1 MKKICFSTLQLSGRT
16 YSYSLPD
23 MAEAH
28 KQSFFK
34 FLNQGLLEEL
44 EKIFPIYLKH
54 GRVQV
59 FLEPKSVTFQAPKLT
74 LKEAFLQRTTY
85 NISVYFLVTF
95 IDLDR
100 NIYKREWLSF
110 GSIPICMSGGWFLVR
125 GLRRVILHQLMRS
138 AGCYASVDI
147 DKNYSENALEN
158 ETLTPSKQKYL
169 TLSVAKKF
177 EILLIPQQGTWL
189 RFFIKGQ
196 GFKSGQKSKTKC
208 DVPALLPYIRW
219 GKKDQYASLFIF
231 LRAMGVSLTQIK
243 SVHGLKGSSFN
254 PLEKNLSSQEALHEL
269 GFISKT
275 KKDFG
280 SRRAFYQRFFNY
292 HNYRLGSIGRL
303 RLNRRLG
310 LAISLTNQSLSPDDL
325 LSILNQLAALS
336 AGLITED
343 DIDHL
348 QNKRLKSCGEF
359 LQDSF
364 HNALK
369 VNVKNFRS
377 TLQDSFSNKP
387 FNNTGNHIKLY
398 LGTENI
404 HFNRSLFNKS
414 LLGKHTNPIRVH
426 TKSCSNVLSNKI
438 SKELPTESVSN
449 ALSYRI
455 TAAYHSF
462 FATSAVSQPA
472 HQTNPIDGMTH
483 ARRSTSL
490 GPGGL
495 TREHAGIAVRGIH
508 PSHFGRL
515 CPVETPEG
523 QNTGLVN
530 SPSYCARVNIYG
542 FLETPYWPIKDRRL
556 FKKKGPV
563 YLSPNQENQVWVM
576 PNEVLVSKSG
586 FLPNSNLLSRSGAD
600 FAYLPSKDINYFGIL
615 PNQVFSL
622 GASLIPFMEHD
633 DGNRALM
640 GSNMQRQA
648 VPILQNER
656 PFVGTGLES
665 VVVSDTRAGIRAL
678 ASGYVYYVSGK
689 KILIHSLIH
698 WRLPAGVFETIEY
711 QLGRYET
718 TNQGTCIDQKPIIF
732 AGDWVQTGDLLAEG
746 YATKRGELALGRNL
760 CVAYLPWEGYNYED
774 SVLINES
781 LVHQDILTSIH
792 IEKYET
798 ELTTRRVGKN
808 SIQEKLSGECTP
820 KHAIPRL
827 NESQLEKL
835 DFRGVIR
842 EGVWVEPNDILV
854 GKLIPT
860 QVELRPEERLVHAIF
875 GTKPPS
881 YQDASFRL
889 PKYVEGRVI
898 RVETFSN
905 KNTDN
910 RSFRI
915 YVAQQRRIQ
924 VGDKIAGR
932 HGNKGVIS
940 RILPRHDMPYL
951 QNGLDV
957 DIVLNPLGI
966 PSRMNVGQVYE
977 GLLGLVSRYLGRC
990 FRVLPFDE
998 NFGSEAS
1005 RGIVYSQLA
1014 KARKKTGQ
1022 TWLFDPQS
1030 SGKSRVFDGRTG
1042 EVFEQSVLVTQSY
1055 ILKLEHQVDEKI
1067 HARSTGPYSLITQ
1080 QPVRGRSRQGG
1091 QRLGEMEVWAV
1102 EGYGA
1107 AYLLY
1112 EMLTIKADDLV
1123 GRQQAASEILRHHYG
1138 PIPQS
1143 YEQSNRPESFQ
1154 VLANELRA
1162 LCLDFQYPN

>member
-1 MKKICFSTLQLSGRT
+1 MKRFCLNTLQASGRT

-28 KQSFFK
+28 RQSFFR
-34 FLNQGLLEEL
+34 FLNQGLVSEL
-44 EKIFPIYLKH
+44 E
-54 GRVQV
+54 QV
-59 FLEPKSVTFQAPKLT
+59 FPVYLNKGKIQVILDTNSFVFESPKLT
-74 LKEAFLQRTTY
+74 IKEAFLQRTTY
-85 NISVYFLVTF
+85 NISIRFLVTF
-95 IDLDR
+95 IDWEKNDC
-100 NIYKREWLSF
+100 KKEWVSF

-125 GLRRVILHQLMRS
+125 GLRRIVLHQLVRS
-138 AGCYASVDI
+138 AGCYASI
-147 DKNYSENALEN
+147 RDKNEIITEKVDYQDLIPVDQAGLAFF
-158 ETLTPSKQKYL
+158 KR
-169 TLSVAKKF
+169 F
-177 EILLIPQQGTWL
+177 EILILPRHGTWL
-189 RFFIKGQ
+189 RFFTDP
-196 GFKSGQKSKTKC
+196 SGTFSIQWGKTK
-208 DVPALLPYIRW
+208 
-219 GKKDQYASLFIF
+219 DQCSSIFIF
-231 LRAMGVSLTQIK
+231 LRAMGVSCTQIELFFNLQK
-243 SVHGLKGSSFN
+243 FQLDSFG
-254 PLEKNLSSQEALHEL
+254 ESLSSQKALSTL
-269 GFISKT
+269 GFYSK
-275 KKDFG
+275 KGFG

-292 HNYRLGSIGRL
+292 YNYRLGKIGRL
-303 RLNRRLG
+303 RLNRKLG
-310 LAISLTNQSLSPDDL
+310 LVVPLENQSINPDD
-325 LSILNQLAALS
+325 IFGIFYQLAALS
-336 AGLITED
+336 AGLIEQD

-348 QNKRLKSCGEF
+348 QNKRLRSCGDF
-359 LQDSF
+359 LQESF
-364 HNALK
+364 QNTLK
-369 VNVKNFRS
+369 INLKNFRVS
-377 TLQDSFSNKP
+377 LKDSFSETP
-387 FNNTGNHIKLY
+387 FNNTGNEIKLY
-398 LGTENI
+398 LGIEKI
-404 HFNRSLFNKS
+404 HFNGSLFKKVLTGKQVNPTRVIDKSYSHVLLNK
-414 LLGKHTNPIRVH
+414 NPRE
-426 TKSCSNVLSNKI
+426 SCQPEDQRISN
-438 SKELPTESVSN
+438 T
-449 ALSYRI
+449 LSYRI

-472 HQTNPIDGMTH
+472 HQTNPIDAMTH

-530 SPSYCARVNIYG
+530 SPSYCTRVNLYG
-542 FLETPYWPIKDRRL
+542 FFETPYWPVKDQQV
-556 FKKKGPV
+556 FKTRGAV
-563 YLSPNQENQVWVM
+563 YLSPNQENQVWVI
-576 PNEVLVSKSG
+576 PNEILVSKSG
-586 FLPNSNLLSRSGAD
+586 YLPNSTLLSRSGQD
-600 FAYLPSKDINYFGIL
+600 FAYLPSKDINYFGVL

-648 VPILQNER
+648 VPILKNER

-665 VVVSDTRAGIRAL
+665 VVVSDTRAGVRAL

-698 WRLPAGVFETIEY
+698 WRKPSGSFETIEY
-711 QLGRYET
+711 RLGRYEP
-718 TNQGTCIDQKPIIF
+718 TNQGTCIDQKPIVF
-732 AGDWVQTGDLLAEG
+732 EGDWVQVGDLLAEG
-746 YATKRGELALGRNL
+746 YATKGGELALGRNL
-760 CVAYLPWEGYNYED
+760 CVAYMPWEGYNYED

-781 LVHQDILTSIH
+781 LVYKDVLTSIH

-798 ELTTRRVGKN
+798 ELTTRRIGKKQ
-808 SIQEKLSGECTP
+808 IQEKLSGECTP

-827 NESQLEKL
+827 KPRQLDKL
-835 DFRGVIR
+835 DFRGVVR

-860 QVELRPEERLVHAIF
+860 QAELRPEERLVHAIF
-875 GTKPPS
+875 GTKPPAF
-881 YQDASFRL
+881 QDASFRL
-889 PKYVEGRVI
+889 PKYIEGRVI
-898 RVETFSN
+898 RVETFAN

-910 RSFRI
+910 SSFRI
-915 YVAQQRRIQ
+915 YIAQQRRIQ

-940 RILPRHDMPYL
+940 RILPRQDMPYL

-977 GLLGLVSRYLGRC
+977 GLLGLASRYLGRC
-990 FRVLPFDE
+990 FRILPFDE
-998 NFGSEAS
+998 GFGSETS

-1014 KARKKTGQ
+1014 QARKKTGQ

-1030 SGKSRVFDGRTG
+1030 SGKSRIFDGRTG
-1042 EVFEQSVLVTQSY
+1042 EVFEQSILVTQSY

-1112 EMLTIKADDLV
+1112 EMLSIKADDLV

-1138 PIPQS
+1138 PIPVN
-1143 YEQSNRPESFQ
+1143 YENSSNNRSESFQ

-1162 LCLDFQYPN
+1162 LCLDFQYPI

>member
-1 MKKICFSTLQLSGRT
+1 MRKVCFTTLQVSGRT

-28 KQSFFK
+28 RQSFFK

-44 EKIFPIYLKH
+44 EQIFPIYLNK
-54 GRVQV
+54 GKIQV
-59 FLEPKSVTFQAPKLT
+59 ILEPDSLVFEAPKLT
-74 LKEAFLQRTTY
+74 IKEAFLQRTTY
-85 NISVYFLVTF
+85 NISVHFLVQF
-95 IDLDR
+95 IDWEKNNCRKELV
-100 NIYKREWLSF
+100 SF
-110 GSIPICMSGGWFLVR
+110 GSIPICTSGGWFLVR
-125 GLRRVILHQLMRS
+125 GLRRVVLHQLVRS
-138 AGCYASVDI
+138 AGCYASLLGDHDIVDT
-147 DKNYSENALEN
+147 NQSEYQSLIPTE
-158 ETLTPSKQKYL
+158 QVGL
-169 TLSVAKKF
+169 TLFKRF
-177 EILLIPQQGTWL
+177 EILLLPQQGTWL
-189 RFFIKGQ
+189 RFFINPLGTFSIQ
-196 GFKSGQKSKTKC
+196 WGKTK
-208 DVPALLPYIRW
+208 
-219 GKKDQYASLFIF
+219 DQRVSIFIF
-231 LRAMGVSLTQIK
+231 LRAMGVSSNQIE
-243 SVHGLKGSSFN
+243 SFFN
-254 PLEKNLSSQEALHEL
+254 LQKLQLDYFDKNLSSQKALSIL
-269 GFISKT
+269 GFHSKNGL
-275 KKDFG
+275 G
-280 SRRAFYQRFFNY
+280 SRRSFYQRFFNSY
-292 HNYRLGSIGRL
+292 NYKLGRIGRL

-310 LAISLTNQSLSPDDL
+310 LSTPLKDQSISPQD
-325 LSILNQLAALS
+325 IFGIFNQLAALS
-336 AGLITED
+336 TGLVEQD

-348 QNKRLKSCGEF
+348 QNKRLRSCGDF
-359 LQDSF
+359 LQESF
-364 HNALK
+364 QNALK
-369 VNVKNFRS
+369 VNLKNFRGNLNDS
-377 TLQDSFSNKP
+377 SSQLSFSN
-387 FNNTGNHIKLY
+387 TGNDIKLY
-398 LGTENI
+398 WGVENT
-404 HFNRSLFNKS
+404 HFSGSLFKTP
-414 LLGKHTNPIRVH
+414 LLGEQINPIRKTNKSYSKVLLNKTSSDLIH
-426 TKSCSNVLSNKI
+426 TSDQSI
-438 SKELPTESVSN
+438 SN

-472 HQTNPIDGMTH
+472 HQTNPIDAMTH

-495 TREHAGIAVRGIH
+495 TRDHAGIAVRGIH

-530 SPSYCARVNIYG
+530 SPSYCTRVNFYG
-542 FLETPYWPIKDRRL
+542 FFETPYWPVKNQQV
-556 FKKKGPV
+556 FKNKGAV
-563 YLSPNQENQVWVM
+563 YLSPNTENQVWVI
-576 PNEVLVSKSG
+576 PNEILVSKSG
-586 FLPNSNLLSRSGAD
+586 YLPKSTLLSRSGQD
-600 FAYLPSKDINYFGIL
+600 FAYLPSKDINYFGVL

-665 VVVSDTRAGIRAL
+665 VIVSDTRAGVRAL

-698 WRLPAGVFETIEY
+698 WRKPAGIFETIEY

-718 TNQGTCIDQKPIIF
+718 TNQGTCVDQKPIVF
-732 AGDWVQTGDLLAEG
+732 EGDWIQTGDLLAEG
-746 YATKRGELALGRNL
+746 YATKGGELALGRNL
-760 CVAYLPWEGYNYED
+760 CVAYMPWEGYNYED

-781 LVHQDILTSIH
+781 LVYKDILTSIH

-798 ELTTRRVGKN
+798 ELTTRRIGKKQ
-808 SIQEKLSGECTP
+808 IQEKLSGECTP

-827 NESQLEKL
+827 KQSQLEKL
-835 DFRGVIR
+835 DFRGVVR
-842 EGVWVEPNDILV
+842 EGVWVEANDILV

-860 QVELRPEERLVHAIF
+860 QTELRPEERLVHAIF
-875 GTKPPS
+875 GTKPPA

-898 RVETFSN
+898 RVETFTN

-910 RSFRI
+910 SSFRI
-915 YVAQQRRIQ
+915 YIAQQRRIQ
-924 VGDKIAGR
+924 VGDKVAGR

-940 RILPRHDMPYL
+940 RILPRQDMPYL

-977 GLLGLVSRYLGRC
+977 GLLGLASRYLGRC

-998 NFGSEAS
+998 GFGSETS

-1014 KARKKTGQ
+1014 HARNKTGQ

-1042 EVFEQSVLVTQSY
+1042 EVFEQGILVTQSY

-1112 EMLTIKADDLV
+1112 EMLSIKADDLV

-1138 PIPQS
+1138 PTPIS
-1143 YEQSNRPESFQ
+1143 YEQTNRPESFQ

-1162 LCLDFQYPN
+1162 LCLDFQYPS